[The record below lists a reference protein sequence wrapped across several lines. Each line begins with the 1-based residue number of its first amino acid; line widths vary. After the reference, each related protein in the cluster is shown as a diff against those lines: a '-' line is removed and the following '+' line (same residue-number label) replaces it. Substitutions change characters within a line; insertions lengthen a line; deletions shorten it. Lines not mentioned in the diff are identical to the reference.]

1 MLFSKND
8 DDLFP
13 KCDTLS
19 IGVQTAKKGT
29 REKETQYKD
38 ATISNKFTQT
48 VNMFTYNTISEQTM
62 PHPILI
68 ILVWNQ
74 GKRTI
79 LGNQALREQN

>member
-1 MLFSKND
+1 MIICSQNVTP
-8 DDLFP
+8 FP
-13 KCDTLS
+13 LGHK
-19 IGVQTAKKGT
+19 QPKKV
-29 REKETQYKD
+29 REKKETQYKD